1 MTYGTPD
8 DYLHKNRSK
17 SCKYLLNGGVPVLLL
32 FQSPVS
38 KGWLKGGLSHT
49 HVLTQTTGWCHDL
62 IHRGRNNSY
71 ITVLS
76 VNKSAP
82 GVSAHPHYISDT
94 VCSHWASGC
103 SVCLFSAYLSAAVR
117 LSLLTL
123 AIKSAG
129 LFLIQTAT
137 RIHSPDWLNN
147 CLIDSLTH
155 RLPLSLHTTS

>member
-1 MTYGTPD
+1 MTYGTPETICI
-8 DYLHKNRSK
+8 NRSK

-32 FQSPVS
+32 FQSLVS

-49 HVLTQTTGWCHDL
+49 HVLTPPTTGWCPDV
-62 IHRGRNNSY
+62 IHGGRNNSH

-76 VNKSAP
+76 VNKIAP

-103 SVCLFSAYLSAAVR
+103 SVCLLSAYLSAAVR
-117 LSLLTL
+117 LPLLML

-147 CLIDSLTH
+147 RLIDSLTH